1 MIVVIVGPTGV
12 GKSSLALKVA
22 KAINGVIINGDAF
35 QSYKEMDI
43 GTAKPTLEER
53 KEVPHYL
60 FDYINPDESFTIF
73 EYQKNLRNILNE
85 LKDKNI
91 IIVGGSGLYLKSSL
105 YDFTLTKEVNTVD
118 LSEYEK
124 LDNDELYSKLV
135 ELDKEGATKIHKNNR
150 RRVLRA
156 IEICLTNG
164 KKKSE
169 IENAQ
174 THKPLYDVKFVGLT
188 KNREELYELI
198 NKRVDVMFDDGLED
212 EVKALMNKYDH
223 SLRSFQAIGYK
234 ELIEAYD
241 NNLSLEDA
249 KEKIKKLSR
258 NYAKR
263 QFTYFNHQLPV
274 EWFEDKNEA
283 FNYIVSLFK

>member
-12 GKSSLALKVA
+12 GKSSLAIKAA
-22 KAINGVIINGDAF
+22 KDINGVIINGDAF

-43 GTAKPTLEER
+43 GTAKPTLKER
-53 KEVPHYL
+53 SEVPHYL
-60 FDYINPDESFTIF
+60 FDYVNPDESFTIF
-73 EYQKNLRNILNE
+73 EYQENLRKTLEE
-85 LKDKNI
+85 LKDRKI
-91 IIVGGSGLYLKSSL
+91 IIVGGSGLYLKSAL
-105 YDFTLTKEVNTVD
+105 YDFTLTREVSTVD

-124 LDNDELYSKLV
+124 LDNDELYAKLV
-135 ELDKEGATKIHKNNR
+135 ELDEEGASKIHKNNR

-174 THKPLYDVKFVGLT
+174 EHKPLYDVKFIGLT
-188 KNREELYELI
+188 KDRETLYDLI
-198 NKRVDVMFDDGLED
+198 NKRVDIMFDEGLED
-212 EVKALMNKYDH
+212 EVKSLMNKYPH

-241 NNLSLEDA
+241 NNLPIEEA
-249 KEKIKKLSR
+249 KNKIKQLSR

-274 EWFEDKNEA
+274 QWFEDKNEA
-283 FNYIVSLFK
+283 YNYIISLFK